1 MTTSLKTQRRLC
13 LAVFVGAWIGATVL
27 SVVFEQT
34 GSRSDDALTADLP
47 DFSVYQDVST
57 RKARF
62 FEFLRPLA
70 EAENALIQQEREQL
84 QTLHRKLRA
93 GETLASTEQAWL
105 QGLAS
110 RYGLQWDEQP
120 PLETSRKLLTRV
132 DTIPVP
138 LALVQAAKES
148 AWGRSRFA
156 RQANNLFGEW
166 CYTEGCGIVPA
177 LRGPNKR
184 HEVRAFDNVRE
195 AMASYMHNLNS
206 HPRYKLLR
214 QLRAELREKGEPVT
228 ARALTP
234 GLLYYSERRE
244 AYVEEVQAMIRQY
257 HRFMAQWQEG

>member
-1 MTTSLKTQRRLC
+1 MSDPLKTHRKLC
-13 LAVFVGAWIGATVL
+13 LAAFVGAWIGATLL
-27 SVVFEQT
+27 SVVFDQR
-34 GSRSDDALTADLP
+34 GSPSDEALAVDLP
-47 DFSVYQDVST
+47 DFSVYEDVST

-70 EAENALIQQEREQL
+70 EAENALIEQEREQL
-84 QTLHRKLRA
+84 QALHRKLHA
-93 GETLASTEQAWL
+93 GETLASAEQEWL
-105 QGLAS
+105 QALAT
-110 RYGLQWDEQP
+110 RYGLQWEERP

-206 HPRYKLLR
+206 HPRYAVLR
-214 QLRAELREKGEPVT
+214 QLRAELREKGQPIT
-228 ARALTP
+228 ARALAP

-257 HRFMAQWQEG
+257 HRFIAQWQED